1 MTVSSATNEAAF
13 IGNDAATT
21 FPLPF
26 RFFADSDIIAQLID
40 DSTGAVYDM
49 TLGIDYTLTGAGE
62 PEVSG
67 SATGQI
73 TLPAPLPSGYT
84 LFVRRELPL
93 TQPTDI
99 VNQGRFFPETH
110 ETVFDRLAMQ
120 IQQAVGGLGKALRV
134 RPTEPA
140 PAFLPPINQR
150 AHKLLSF
157 DENGNP
163 VALAPASGSAA
174 ELAIDL
180 ANSTDPAKGAGLVG
194 YMGRTVFTKL
204 TDVVSVTDHGL
215 VGDGVADDTAAFIA
229 ARDAALAAGKGLGC
243 PPGKSI
249 KLSGDVSL
257 KGVRNIDIQSDIV
270 ITGGTLTV
278 GGAVN
283 SGQCR
288 IALRDVTDG
297 TNALT
302 TPPPVNP
309 VVRVT
314 GVANSEITIGTCN
327 YIQLYADAAV
337 TADRLVAYNQIR
349 LTGAVSLLELTDSG
363 AALSYVNENFI
374 YASRVIRYRI
384 TGVGYAHNHNKLF
397 HPCMEGAS
405 AEVTITGNN
414 VSANQVYG
422 ARFEATDA
430 APGVT
435 FGAGTYSNTV
445 IQTWSG
451 IGDPRNQFSLRIP
464 VTDLGEGNCVTTE
477 AAHIFQA
484 TPLFSINANSVIAAT
499 SAQSVA
505 PNPRITPSNAGVDNI
520 VGRQVLIPGLAGVS
534 PVFPQRY
541 WAMTEPIPV
550 RLGDVVS
557 WDFDF
562 DGAQVR
568 TAVFVL
574 DANMQPLTSE
584 GAGGAF
590 WTQAGCTFNTTY
602 GRYSQVADQP
612 PAMLPGV
619 VARVEVAF
627 IRVALY
633 ASGFVRNLGATLHTQ
648 PIGRGRTQQ
657 AAAQKSALLSINATP
672 TRGYLPLDFMIY
684 ETTGGTW
691 KRVTFQYESRV
702 SGALSAGATSVTVAA
717 ISTVADGDICGI
729 LLDNGQTHWTTVSG
743 LSGSTFT
750 IAAIPV
756 GRSAPDGSR
765 IVFNRWA

>member
-1 MTVSSATNEAAF
+1 MTNINETATYSPNIYQLDTSDPVLGGTPVFDMA
-13 IGNDAATT
+13 GNPT
-21 FPLPF
+21 
-26 RFFADSDIIAQLID
+26 
-40 DSTGAVYDM
+40 
-49 TLGIDYTLTGAGE
+49 
-62 PEVSG
+62 
-67 SATGQI
+67 
-73 TLPAPLPSGYT
+73 SGYSNAPIKQ
-84 LFVRRELPL
+84 LA
-93 TQPTDI
+93 
-99 VNQGRFFPETH
+99 
-110 ETVFDRLAMQ
+110 DRTAYLKN
-120 IQQAVGGLGKALRV
+120 AVDSASDNIALLG
-134 RPTEPA
+134 
-140 PAFLPPINQR
+140 Q
-150 AHKLLSF
+150 
-157 DENGNP
+157 
-163 VALAPASGSAA
+163 
-174 ELAIDL
+174 DL

-194 YMGRTVFTKL
+194 YMGRTVSAKL

-229 ARDAALAAGKGLGC
+229 ARDEALSAGKGLTC
-243 PPGKSI
+243 PPGKSV

-257 KGVRNIDIQSDIV
+257 KGIRNVDIQSNII

-283 SGQCR
+283 LGQCR
-288 IALRDVTDG
+288 IALQAVTNG

-302 TPPPVNP
+302 AAPPAAP

-314 GVANSEITIGTCN
+314 GVANSDITIGTCN

-337 TADRLVAYNQIR
+337 TSDRLVAYNQIK
-349 LTGAVSLLELTDSG
+349 LTGGVSLLEVTDSG
-363 AALSYVNENFI
+363 VALSYVNENFI
-374 YASRVIRYRI
+374 YAARVIRYRI

-397 HPCMEGAS
+397 HPCMEGAN

-430 APGVT
+430 ATGIT

-477 AAHIFQA
+477 TAHIFHA

-499 SAQSVA
+499 AAQSVA
-505 PNPRITPSNAGVDNI
+505 PNPRITPSNAGVDNLT
-520 VGRQVLIPGLAGVS
+520 GRQVLVPGLAGVS
-534 PVFPQRY
+534 PVFASRY
-541 WAMTEPIPV
+541 WALTEPIPV
-550 RLGDVVS
+550 KLGDVVS

-562 DGAQVR
+562 DGSQVR

-584 GAGGAF
+584 GGGGAF
-590 WTQAGCTFNTTY
+590 WTQAGCTFTSTY
-602 GRYSQVADQP
+602 GRYGQGADQS
-612 PAMLPGV
+612 AAVSPGV
-619 VARVEVAF
+619 VARAEVAF

-648 PIGRGRTQQ
+648 PMGRGRAQQ
-657 AAAQKSALLSINATP
+657 AAAPKTAVLSINATP

-702 SGALSAGATSVTVAA
+702 SGALSAGATSVTVTA
-717 ISTVADGDICGI
+717 ISTVADGDVCGI

-743 LSGSTFT
+743 LSGATFT
-750 IAAIPV
+750 IAAIPA
-756 GRSAPDGSR
+756 GRSVPDGAR